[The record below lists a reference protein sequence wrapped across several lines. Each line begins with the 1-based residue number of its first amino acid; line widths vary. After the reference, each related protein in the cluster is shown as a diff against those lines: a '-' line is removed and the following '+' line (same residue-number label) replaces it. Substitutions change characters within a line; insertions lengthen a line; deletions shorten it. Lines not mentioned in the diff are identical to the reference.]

1 MGSWE
6 YGKMPSTVIIKR
18 NVECWLSKKKKPK
31 RKVRWKRGKSLWRG
45 KCFNKK
51 FINAFLPLKTFS
63 QRHTNSNSFSWRD
76 MRWRWTKKKLCD
88 DYTKYLLYII
98 WCVVSHHLYL
108 DENLWK
114 IQTIVESLMSHVA
127 LPSTPFM
134 FTDDESLVLCW
145 WQCRAIVEASSL
157 FHSHDVDGLEN
168 APQTTMADG

>member
-76 MRWRWTKKKLCD
+76 MRWRWTKKKIMWWLYEVFAVYNMVCCFSSFVSGRKSLKNSNNCWIFNV
-88 DYTKYLLYII
+88 TCSPAFHAFHVHWWWVLGSLL
-98 WCVVSHHLYL
+98 
-108 DENLWK
+108 
-114 IQTIVESLMSHVA
+114 VA
-127 LPSTPFM
+127 
-134 FTDDESLVLCW
+134 V
-145 WQCRAIVEASSL
+145 
-157 FHSHDVDGLEN
+157 
-168 APQTTMADG
+168 